1 MGSKFKY
8 GDEVIVSGHHGKV
21 KSIRKD
27 GQKYYCTVKFE
38 NNYLIPPEMEYDQD
52 YIKLKD
58 SNKNLCPFCKTRW
71 NVTKFNMNVWKDCLK
86 CNKTQEELLKIK
98 QNEKEKDYF
107 SLNSSKEEEK
117 EKMLRD
123 FEKMLDNK
131 IDDNNDD
138 DDDDDLD
145 FFDYIVPF

>member
-8 GDEVIVSGHHGKV
+8 GDEVVVSGHYGKI

-27 GQKYYCTVKFE
+27 GQRYYCTVKFE
-38 NNYLIPPEMEYDQD
+38 NNYLIPPEMEYDQE

-86 CNKTQEELLKIK
+86 CGKTQEELLKIK
-98 QNEKEKDYF
+98 QDKKEKE
-107 SLNSSKEEEK
+107 
-117 EKMLRD
+117 EKMLKD

>member
-8 GDEVIVSGHHGKV
+8 GDEVVVSGHYGKI

-27 GQKYYCTVKFE
+27 GQRYYCTVKFE
-38 NNYLIPPEMEYDQD
+38 NNYLIPPEMEYDQE

-86 CNKTQEELLKIK
+86 CGKTQEELLKIK
-98 QNEKEKDYF
+98 QDKKEKE
-107 SLNSSKEEEK
+107 
-117 EKMLRD
+117 EKMLKD

-138 DDDDDLD
+138 DDYDDLD